1 MMTSASRQA
10 EGALMSSASPGHK
23 SASRPALV
31 HLFFPRQSAPTL
43 AAALPRVAAAL
54 RQSEEL
60 RARGLVTVPVHA
72 DTGGKPASLSSRWL
86 SPCTARP
93 TALPTVR

>member
-1 MMTSASRQA
+1 MMTSALRPSDVA
-10 EGALMSSASPGHK
+10 FMLSASPGHK
-23 SASRPALV
+23 SASMPPLV
-31 HLFFPRQSAPTL
+31 HLYFPRQRAPAL
-43 AAALPRVAAAL
+43 AAAFPRVAAAL